1 MGIGVDVLTMQDIS
15 DEGYLDAL
23 GKKRT
28 AEVKRDGTIGE
39 AEATRDAKIKSA
51 LAMQEGEKA
60 KFDSGRGNISNAQR
74 VILPSSRRSTS
85 RN

>member
-1 MGIGVDVLTMQDIS
+1 LAE
-15 DEGYLDAL
+15 EGYLDAL

-51 LAMQEGEKA
+51 EAMQEGEKA
-60 KFDSGRGNISNAQR
+60 KFDADGNPTECGAIAVNDATGEVAVA
-74 VILPSSRRSTS
+74 VI
-85 RN
+85 N